1 MSEHRNHDLREAQL
15 RFIGK
20 ILATLSHE
28 LKNHLAIIKEYSGLI
43 QDLVEAGKMPAAGP
57 ADQYVSSVHS
67 IHRQIDKTL
76 ELLRFFNRFSHRMD
90 TSQSVYGVN
99 EAVEELLALIY
110 RLANQKKILL
120 ESDFH
125 PALPQVAGNPALLQ
139 FSLFCLIDDAMS
151 RLEKNGSLVLRTG
164 LTKDAITITLIVQG
178 TLRSG
183 VEKHPVCTDEACC
196 EALRCLGAESSRT
209 AGGEVTLVIP
219 LASITTSAC
228 KSKEPAKEHQLQGGS
243 AHVGRD

>member
-1 MSEHRNHDLREAQL
+1 MSEHRDHDLREAQL

-43 QDLVEAGKMPAAGP
+43 QDLVEAEKMPAAGS
-57 ADQYVSSVHS
+57 ADQYVNSVHS

-99 EAVEELLALIY
+99 ETVEELLALIY

-120 ESDFH
+120 ETDFH
-125 PALPQVAGNPALLQ
+125 KALPQVTGNPALLQ
-139 FSLFCLIDDAMS
+139 FSLFCLIEEFMS
-151 RLEKNGSLVLRTG
+151 RLEKSGSLVLRTG
-164 LTKDAITITLIVQG
+164 LAGDAITITLS
-178 TLRSG
+178 RSG
-183 VEKHPVCTDEACC
+183 DAPKWCREAPGVHGRGLSRGAPVP
-196 EALRCLGAESSRT
+196 RSREFPH
-209 AGGEVTLVIP
+209 GGRGGDADHSVRVDHNVGSTR
-219 LASITTSAC
+219 
-228 KSKEPAKEHQLQGGS
+228 QGP
-243 AHVGRD
+243 